1 MQFPTT
7 RMRFAEEYVEL
18 ELVHMAS
25 FPLTFPLFASLIRSE
40 PDSNCVFGQ
49 AMDMPE
55 KIDLP
60 LRSED

>member
-1 MQFPTT
+1 MKFPTT
-7 RMRFAEEYVEL
+7 RVRFAEEFVDS
-18 ELVHMAS
+18 ELVQMAS
-25 FPLTFPLFASLIRSE
+25 FPFTFPLFASLIRSE